1 LEESIDSKVKAKCSD
16 LEIKVTKLES
26 DLDHAHETEVKMR
39 SLVNQSR
46 TQVNK
51 LTTELEIS
59 QEELKKREH
68 VSGGCFVCVLIIWF
82 YLLKINI

>member
-68 VSGGCFVCVLIIWF
+68 VSGCFVCVLILWF
-82 YLLKINI
+82 YEG